1 MNTILPR
8 LLFSSALAIAT
19 SVMLVPTASA
29 DDSPLNHTDKSF
41 LEDSYKGG
49 VTEIESA
56 KMAEQK
62 TANPDVKAFAEKL
75 VADHTKANN
84 ELKAMADSKKVAV
97 EGGTSLKDQSKGKS
111 LDAKTGGDFDK
122 AFIDDQIKDHK
133 KDIEAFEKE
142 ANEAKDTDVKNLANK
157 LLPTLKEHLSTAES
171 IQEKI
176 GK

>member
-1 MNTILPR
+1 MFL
-8 LLFSSALAIAT
+8 SSAVALAA
-19 SVMLVPTASA
+19 SVTLIPAAFA

-49 VTEIESA
+49 VTEIQSA
-56 KMAEQK
+56 QMAERK

-75 VADHTKANN
+75 VTDHTQANN

-97 EGGTSLKDQSKGKS
+97 EGGESFKDQSEGKS

-122 AFIDDQIKDHK
+122 AFIDEQVNDHK
-133 KDIEAFEKE
+133 KDIKAFEKE
-142 ANEAKDTDVKNLANK
+142 ASEAKDTDVKNLANK
-157 LLPTLKEHLSTAES
+157 LLPTLKEHLSMAES
-171 IQEKI
+171 IQAKI

>member
-1 MNTILPR
+1 MKTILPR
-8 LLFSSALAIAT
+8 ILLSSAVALAA
-19 SVMLVPTASA
+19 SVTLIPAASA

-49 VTEIESA
+49 VTEIQSA
-56 KMAEQK
+56 QMAEQK

-75 VADHTKANN
+75 VTDHTQANN
-84 ELKAMADSKKVAV
+84 ELKAMADSKKVGV

-122 AFIDDQIKDHK
+122 AWIDDQIKDHK

-157 LLPTLKEHLSTAES
+157 LLPTLKEHLSMAES
-171 IQEKI
+171 IQGKI